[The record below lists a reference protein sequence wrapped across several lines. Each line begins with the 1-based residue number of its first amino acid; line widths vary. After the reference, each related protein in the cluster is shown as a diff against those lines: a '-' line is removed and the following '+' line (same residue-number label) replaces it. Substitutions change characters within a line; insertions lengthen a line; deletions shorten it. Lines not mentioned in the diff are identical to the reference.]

1 MLLLQSCCQIAF
13 RYIPPRGNL
22 WETVLGHFGILRLSQ
37 VDAWNIVRL
46 LASDIG
52 MFFSGYFIRR
62 ACKKLVKVGAPK
74 LSSQT
79 NSQEEEEES
88 PSESETEESEGET
101 DFSTEENL
109 ADKASNDFRA
119 KLIEKITPII
129 SAVKAL
135 VEALFNTAG
144 KVVVTLLLGFSGVT
158 LPSITSAVYFFTFL
172 WLCSWWASNH
182 SVSLVVFSSL
192 CVMAAIF
199 SAGHLTA
206 LYLYQLPVFQELIP
220 PQDLYAR
227 LFGMTAIIRTNS
239 TQSWIIHLHHDLQW
253 PVFLNPLILLLMYY
267 TLVMLLDQ
275 WNQIP
280 VVGNS

>member
-1 MLLLQSCCQIAF
+1 MRTELTS
-13 RYIPPRGNL
+13 PPGMWQQLVFKSNL
-22 WETVLGHFGILRLSQ
+22 LSQ

-144 KVVVTLLLGFSGVT
+144 KVVVTLLLGFS
-158 LPSITSAVYFFTFL
+158 AVM
-172 WLCSWWASNH
+172 SR
-182 SVSLVVFSSL
+182 
-192 CVMAAIF
+192 
-199 SAGHLTA
+199 
-206 LYLYQLPVFQELIP
+206 EL
-220 PQDLYAR
+220 
-227 LFGMTAIIRTNS
+227 
-239 TQSWIIHLHHDLQW
+239 
-253 PVFLNPLILLLMYY
+253 
-267 TLVMLLDQ
+267 
-275 WNQIP
+275 
-280 VVGNS
+280 